1 MPAFEAL
8 RVDSDGAV
16 WVQEYRRPG
25 ATTIRW
31 RIVAPGGAPIASID
45 VPSRFAITDIR
56 GDRVTGIW
64 LDENDVETVRVY
76 QLRR

>member
-1 MPAFEAL
+1 MPAFADL

-16 WVQEYRRPG
+16 WIQEYRRPG

-31 RIVAPGGAPIASID
+31 QVMHPQGRTIATVQ
-45 VPSRFAITDIR
+45 VPANFAITDIQ
-56 GDRVTGIW
+56 GGRVAGIW